1 MSLPETT
8 QARADHDGLQHPG
21 RDHAGQ
27 ETGARAQA
35 EERGE
40 ERGNEPAPTL
50 DAAAA
55 SPDGAPPSTAL
66 FSGDSGE
73 LPLDTRR
80 ALVQLLSGPALD
92 ARRHAKLWPV
102 LLRDELALRRRLA
115 DLFLEL
121 VIDRDAQVAFTRQA
135 DTGDLEVPLL
145 LRRAQLTFIDSVLVL
160 YLRQRLTQADA
171 HGERAVVS
179 LDEMVDNLTLYERA
193 VSTDRAGF
201 TKRVH
206 ASVEKVK
213 KHNILQKI
221 RASDD
226 RYEISPTLK
235 LLFSAE
241 EIQSLMALYQRMAAG
256 EPARLQPL
264 SNKDNHN
271 SNDSDENDNDS
282 TDEDDA

>member
-1 MSLPETT
+1 MNLPE
-8 QARADHDGLQHPG
+8 QDDLAPPSDAIVA
-21 RDHAGQ
+21 AG
-27 ETGARAQA
+27 E
-35 EERGE
+35 
-40 ERGNEPAPTL
+40 
-50 DAAAA
+50 
-55 SPDGAPPSTAL
+55 GAPPSTAL

-73 LPLDTRR
+73 LALDTRR

-92 ARRHAKLWPV
+92 GRRHARLWPV
-102 LLRDELALRRRLA
+102 LLRDELTVRRRLA
-115 DLFLEL
+115 ELFLEL
-121 VIDRDAQVAFTRQA
+121 VIDRDMQVAFTRQA

-179 LDEMVDNLTLYERA
+179 TEEMVENLTLYERA
-193 VSTDRAGF
+193 ASTDRAGF
-201 TKRVH
+201 ARRVH

-221 RASDD
+221 RGSED

-241 EIQSLMALYQRMAAG
+241 EIQTLTALYLRMAAG
-256 EPARLQPL
+256 ETAVIGKQPL
-264 SNKDNHN
+264 D
-271 SNDSDENDNDS
+271 DD
-282 TDEDDA
+282 DEDEA